1 MRISAA
7 FLISLFVCPLLAQRS
22 VPIDNEQVRVLSV
35 VDNSTG
41 KGKMHEHPMN
51 RVMVYLDAG
60 KQRIEY
66 DTGKKTDLKFKAG
79 EVLWSPQAGMHTS
92 ENVGGKPYRIVEIE
106 LKQPGKPFT
115 PPALDPVKVAPKEYK
130 VVLDNAQVRAVR
142 CKIPA
147 RGQVP
152 MHEHALHRVAIF
164 MSDVDLKVTPKAGEP
179 TMLKL
184 AAGDIRWGG
193 PAIHREENLSDKE
206 FDVIIVEIK

>member
-1 MRISAA
+1 MRISTA
-7 FLISLFVCPLLAQRS
+7 LLLSLLVCPLLAQRT
-22 VPIDNEQVRVLSV
+22 VPVDNEQVKVLSV
-35 VDNSTG
+35 VDNPAG
-41 KGKMHEHPMN
+41 KGKMHEHTMN

-60 KQRIEY
+60 KQRLEY
-66 DTGKKTDLKFKAG
+66 DNGKKTDLKFKPG
-79 EVLWSPQAGMHTS
+79 EVLWSPKSGMHTS
-92 ENVGGKPYRIVEIE
+92 ENVGGTPYRIVEIE
-106 LKQPGKPFT
+106 LKQPGKAFT

-147 RGQVP
+147 KGQVP
-152 MHEHALHRVAIF
+152 MHEHALNRVAIF
-164 MSDVDLKVTPKAGEP
+164 MSDVNLKVTPKEGEP

-184 AAGDIRWGG
+184 AAGDVRWGG